1 MCVKRV
7 RNWVSS
13 DNVDGPGMRA
23 TLLEPDK
30 PWFITYDLEFHDDG
44 EIIDLISLSMRSGDG
59 RSIYAINREM
69 NQTNILNHTWLRQN
83 VWPHLPL
90 KDLPASEGDRGQY
103 TRKVC
108 ACQPISGTDGKRT
121 NQYTCFHMNG
131 RLDMDHPDVRPLGQI
146 RRLVSDFIEAS
157 HPLGPDLHRDN
168 VKLWAW
174 YGAYDHVRLAQ
185 LWGPMINLPGHIPML
200 THDLKSEAM
209 RLGNPEMP
217 KQFGK
222 VHDAAADTLHNMKKA
237 WLLWQI
243 ATGQE
248 PPKEK

>member
-1 MCVKRV
+1 M
-7 RNWVSS
+7 SS
-13 DNVDGPGMRA
+13 VDGVRA

-30 PWFITYDLEFHDDG
+30 SWFVTYDLEFLDNG
-44 EIIDLISLSMRSGDG
+44 ETIDLISLSMRSGDG

-69 NQTNILNHTWLRQN
+69 NQTNVLNHNWLRKN

-90 KDLPASEGDRGQY
+90 KSLPPTEGNMGQY
-103 TRKVC
+103 VKKVC
-108 ACQPISGTDGKRT
+108 TCLRVTGEGVGK
-121 NQYTCFHMNG
+121 NEYTCFHMNG

-157 HPLGPDLHRDN
+157 HPIGPDLHRDN
-168 VKLWAW
+168 VKMWAW

-185 LWGPMINLPGHIPML
+185 LWGPMIDLPSHIPML

-209 RLGNPEMP
+209 RLGNPEIP
-217 KQFGK
+217 KQAGK
-222 VHDAAADTLHNMKKA
+222 VHDARADTLQNHKIA

-243 ATGQE
+243 ATGEE
-248 PPKEK
+248 PPKEKFTA